1 MLVFVLKKEFV
12 WRKINKLINGLK
24 LIQIAIRNH
33 GARTSINARLN
44 NNEKFYFH
52 FLLIRFL

>member
-1 MLVFVLKKEFV
+1 MLVFALKKEFV

-33 GARTSINARLN
+33 GARTSINVRLN